1 MTAAMTAGRSV
12 RPSCVWSLCV
22 LIFGLIPPLVF
33 AMDAD
38 PKLADPVLQETYE
51 RLTHEVRCLVCQNQ
65 TIADS
70 TAPLAADLRNE
81 IRLMLAAGRSEA
93 EVKTFLLDRYGD
105 FVLYKP
111 RFKASTAMLW
121 LAPLLL
127 LLVGGLGLRRIIQR
141 RADLPVPADDD
152 DDPPPAP
159 SRS

>member
-1 MTAAMTAGRSV
+1 MRQPFVCGLFV
-12 RPSCVWSLCV
+12 I
-22 LIFGLIPPLVF
+22 IFGLCLKPVF

-38 PKLADPVLQETYE
+38 PKLSDPVLQETYE

-93 EVKTFLLDRYGD
+93 EIKTFLLDRYGD

-121 LAPLLL
+121 LAPVLLL
-127 LLVGGLGLRRIIQR
+127 LAGGVGLRRSIQR
-141 RADLPVPADDD
+141 RATLPVPANDEE
-152 DDPPPAP
+152 DPPAADL
-159 SRS
+159 RS